1 MENKEVHMN
10 TIVQRTADTIIDGI
24 ERNFR
29 LPESKRTAFAVK
41 MLNEI
46 LSERGLELNSEELS
60 QAVKWAQWRRKWS
73 AFCLL
78 HHLTNLVVFLR
89 GSASGSP
96 PRFSCYGRRVLS
108 LHSV

>member
-1 MENKEVHMN
+1 MN

-29 LPESKRTAFAVK
+29 LPESKRTAFAIK
-41 MLNEI
+41 LLDEI
-46 LSERGLELNSEELS
+46 LTERGFELTSEQLS

-78 HHLTNLVVFLR
+78 QQFSNLLGFFR
-89 GSASGSP
+89 GSSHGRARG
-96 PRFSCYGRRVLS
+96 FSCYGRRPLS

>member
-1 MENKEVHMN
+1 MN

-29 LPESKRTAFAVK
+29 LPESKKAAFAIK
-41 MLNEI
+41 LLDEF
-46 LSERGLELNSEELS
+46 LTERGFELTSEQLS
-60 QAVKWAQWRRKWS
+60 QAVRWAQWRRKWS

-78 HHLTNLVVFLR
+78 HQLSNLIGVFR
-89 GSASGSP
+89 GSSHGRP
-96 PRFSCYGRRVLS
+96 PGLRCYRGRRLS

>member
-1 MENKEVHMN
+1 MN

-41 MLNEI
+41 MLDEI
-46 LSERGLELNSEELS
+46 LSERGFELTSEQLS

-78 HHLTNLVVFLR
+78 HQLSNLIALFR
-89 GSASGSP
+89 GTSP
-96 PRFSCYGRRVLS
+96 TTAPGIRCYRGRRLS